1 MLLQT
6 VLEGLGLWILL
17 IIICA
22 VGIRKGTVGMAVI
35 AAVLAG
41 IMMFLMES

>member
-6 VLEGLGLWILL
+6 VLEGLGLGILL

-41 IMMFLMES
+41 IMMYLMES